1 MGAVGA
7 IFVVAFLITSIFLV
21 VSFGTDAIFK
31 LLDASGNFFNASQL
45 QIDRNSNEIV
55 CDLIVTTKVKIDQ
68 GGLKLPAIDDPKF
81 IVDKDDSH
89 TYIWDN
95 CVAPNNFTG
104 LNVLDDGFGSAPRV
118 TTNSL
123 ADAQP
128 NSFFNGLSGSTI
140 VQQIRLIDA
149 IDPTQTVDWV
159 TRPNLSYST
168 PLSGGFLETPI
179 DISATF
185 VVSNIPLREY
195 NLQIHLNGLDS
206 GINDSA
212 IGVPFTGK
220 VCNAFQTFKDNRC
233 LPF

>member
-7 IFVVAFLITSIFLV
+7 VFVIAFLITSIFLV

-45 QIDRNSNEIV
+45 QIDRNSNEVV
-55 CDLIVTTKVKIDQ
+55 CDLVVTTKVQIDQ
-68 GGLKLPAIDDPKF
+68 GGLKLPLIDDPKF
-81 IVDKDDSH
+81 VVDNDDSH

-95 CVAPNNFTG
+95 CIAPNNFTG
-104 LNVLDDGFGSAPRV
+104 LNVLDDGFGTAPRISSS
-118 TTNSL
+118 SL
-123 ADAQP
+123 GESIP
-128 NSFFNGLSGSTI
+128 NSFLSVGDTVL
-140 VQQIRLIDA
+140 VQQIRLLDA
-149 IDPTQTVDWV
+149 RDSTQTVDWV

-168 PLSGGFLETPI
+168 TITNGFHETPL
-179 DISATF
+179 DFSATF

-195 NLQIHLNGLDS
+195 NIQIHLNGLDS

-212 IGVPFTGK
+212 VGIPFTGK